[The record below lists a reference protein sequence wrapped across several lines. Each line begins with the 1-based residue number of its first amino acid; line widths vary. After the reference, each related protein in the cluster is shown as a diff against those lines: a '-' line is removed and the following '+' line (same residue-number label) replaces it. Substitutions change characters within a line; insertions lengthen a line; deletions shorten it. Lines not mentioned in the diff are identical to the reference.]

1 MPTHI
6 VSPLW
11 VEVVVQED
19 GTEKAEFQRGARSEP
34 LEDLPGATVLLVRV
48 GAYEVEVELV
58 EGSLGQEIG
67 AAGEGFQ
74 IEELIFD
81 EAVDGL
87 DIALIGVGGGRDA
100 LVLAVA

>member
-6 VSPLW
+6 VSPLG
-11 VEVVVQED
+11 VEEVVQED
-19 GTEKAEFQRGARSEP
+19 GAEQAEFQRRVRSEA
-34 LEDLPGATVLLVRV
+34 LEDLPGALVVLVRV
-48 GAYEVEVELV
+48 GAHEVEVELV

-87 DIALIGVGGGRDA
+87 DIALVGVGGGRDA